1 VTPRSNPPRSGIG
14 EHVRVAERTLTLL
27 LAMPDVDEPL
37 DPAPLRAAAAAQ
49 GGTPEPTEAEG
60 HLFSFPSALAAV
72 RCAVVAQR
80 AGARWRIGLH
90 SGDVARLEGEL
101 RGRVVVK
108 AARIAALAA
117 GGRVLASAVTR
128 DVADLSGSGGIW
140 FDDPQEHELRGLP
153 GRHAVAEVLWEDA
166 ERPPERVV
174 IADDAALVRDG
185 VAALL
190 RESGLTVVA
199 TVPDAEQ
206 LLEAV
211 DRHRPDVALIDIR
224 MPPSFTNEGL
234 VAAERIRAAHPEVG
248 VLVLS
253 QHVEPAYAVRLV
265 EPGMARSGYL
275 LKDRISDAQVL
286 LDAVRRIARG
296 GCVVDPELT
305 GALVQRADAD
315 GRLAELSERE
325 REVLALIAEGLSNRA
340 IAARL
345 FVTARTVET
354 HVGQIFLKLGLRDE
368 TAEHR
373 RVAAVITYLRST
385 GAV

>member
-1 VTPRSNPPRSGIG
+1 M
-14 EHVRVAERTLTLL
+14 AERTLTLL

-101 RGRVVVK
+101 RGPVVVK

-166 ERPPERVV
+166 ERPP
-174 IADDAALVRDG
+174 
-185 VAALL
+185 
-190 RESGLTVVA
+190 
-199 TVPDAEQ
+199 
-206 LLEAV
+206 
-211 DRHRPDVALIDIR
+211 
-224 MPPSFTNEGL
+224 
-234 VAAERIRAAHPEVG
+234 
-248 VLVLS
+248 
-253 QHVEPAYAVRLV
+253 
-265 EPGMARSGYL
+265 
-275 LKDRISDAQVL
+275 
-286 LDAVRRIARG
+286 
-296 GCVVDPELT
+296 
-305 GALVQRADAD
+305 
-315 GRLAELSERE
+315 
-325 REVLALIAEGLSNRA
+325 
-340 IAARL
+340 
-345 FVTARTVET
+345 
-354 HVGQIFLKLGLRDE
+354 
-368 TAEHR
+368 
-373 RVAAVITYLRST
+373 
-385 GAV
+385 